1 VNVLSPGP
9 IDTGIFDDL
18 PKGAKE
24 SFVAMVP
31 RGTIGSPDVVG
42 REHEWVRTSAEGA
55 QVPARYSRMI
65 LHVGRLSDQEYAAE
79 PWGGLV

>member
-1 VNVLSPGP
+1 
-9 IDTGIFDDL
+9 
-18 PKGAKE
+18 
-24 SFVAMVP
+24 
-31 RGTIGSPDVVG
+31 VVG

-79 PWGGLV
+79 P